1 MTKLNATFKN
11 ISHSDLIAMDDFA
24 AQGLLKI
31 DLAYAKAGNL
41 LFGEAIYRPDAR
53 LWLHKDLA
61 NIVVLAA
68 QKCRIAHG
76 FIFVLHDGLRTV
88 EAQEKMLKTQR
99 VRNNPQWLVEPR
111 LLSPPG
117 QGGHPRAMAIDISL
131 EDSAGKT
138 VDMGTAF
145 DFLAADPSP
154 ANNPA
159 HREYVD
165 LKPEIAASRAILTN
179 AMLEAA
185 ADLNLALL
193 PLPQEWWDF
202 RFPADI
208 YNAFAPLRDA
218 DLPPEM
224 RMVG

>member
-1 MTKLNATFKN
+1 MNELVH
-11 ISHSDLIAMDDFA
+11 ISPADLVEMHDFA

-31 DLAYAKAGNL
+31 DLAYAKADNL

-68 QKCRIAHG
+68 QKCRAAHG
-76 FIFVLHDGLRTV
+76 FTFVLHDGLRTV
-88 EAQEKMLKTQR
+88 EAQEKILKTQR

-131 EDSAGKT
+131 EDSAGET

-145 DFLAADPSP
+145 DFLAADPSS

-165 LKPEIAASRAILTN
+165 LKPEISANRAILTN
-179 AMLEAA
+179 AMLAAA

-202 RFPADI
+202 RFPADM